1 MKSLRPSMIVF
12 LYSTPI
18 NERFKNVL
26 LPHNNMGLIDDIEAD
41 LDDLSNDAVDAI
53 QDAEDTID
61 KYDDLW
67 DDLERNLT
75 RMNTKEVAQLYAEED
90 IPYDA
95 ARQMEEMVDLKYR
108 MAGEDPF
115 FEPMDDDDRPSEM
128 YRTGDYRPNSLV
140 EKLGAAVWGDPR

>member
-1 MKSLRPSMIVF
+1 
-12 LYSTPI
+12 
-18 NERFKNVL
+18 
-26 LPHNNMGLIDDIEAD
+26 MGLIDDIEAD
-41 LDDLSNDAVDAI
+41 LDNFSDDAVDAI

-67 DDLERNLT
+67 DNLERNLT
-75 RMNTKEVAQLYAEED
+75 RMNTKEVAQLYSEEG
-90 IPYDA
+90 IPHEA

-128 YRTGDYRPNSLV
+128 YRLGDYEASGFF
-140 EKLGAAVWGDPR
+140 ETIGDAITGRWYDD